1 MNSSIESKSRK
12 LSNARLSKPEELD
25 AFSKI
30 RLSRHFLMRD
40 FLYSSSATVRGIANT
55 PEDPEMTVR
64 AGKALCERV
73 LEPLLTRFGPLA
85 ITFGYQCRQALDCYL
100 PASARKLGPTSSNP
114 HQWDRG
120 TFGDAIY
127 ARVDVLP
134 YAVED
139 GEVSRDEVG
148 RWMMY
153 ELDIDLLMQ
162 WSRSN
167 VFCITIGPKPRRV
180 WLQWGDASLGEMRR
194 TVFMGADFWQWTY
207 PTLPAEMRPRFG
219 PSHTGGSIRWSKT

>member
-1 MNSSIESKSRK
+1 MPEI
-12 LSNARLSKPEELD
+12 LGARDLD
-25 AFSKI
+25 AFSRI
-30 RLSRHFLMRD
+30 RLSRNFLMRD
-40 FLYSSSATVRGIANT
+40 FLYSSNAAARGIPNI
-55 PEDPEMTVR
+55 PEKPEVAVR
-64 AGKALCERV
+64 AGRALCERV
-73 LEPLLTRFGPLA
+73 LEPLRGKFGNFA
-85 ITFGYQCRQALDCYL
+85 ITFGYQCREALERCL
-100 PASARKLGPTSSNP
+100 PVSSQKLGPTSSNP

-120 TFGDAIY
+120 TFGDDIY

-139 GEVSRDEVG
+139 GAVSKEEVG
-148 RWMMY
+148 RWLMY

-180 WLQWGDASLGEMRR
+180 WLKWGDSSRGEPRR
-194 TVFMGADFWQWTY
+194 TVFMGADFWQRQY
-207 PTLPAEMRPRFG
+207 PNLSAEQRPRFG

>member
-1 MNSSIESKSRK
+1 M
-12 LSNARLSKPEELD
+12 ARAVCSEDLD
-25 AFSKI
+25 AFSRI

-40 FLYSSSATVRGIANT
+40 FLYSATATARGISNI
-55 PEDPEMTVR
+55 PENPKQVVL
-64 AGKALCERV
+64 AGRALCSRV
-73 LEPLLTRFGPLA
+73 LEPMWATFGPLA
-85 ITFGYQCRQALDCYL
+85 ITFGYQCRQALECCM
-100 PASARKLGPTSSNP
+100 PVSARKLGPRSSNP

-120 TFGDAIY
+120 TFGDEIY

-139 GEVSRDEVG
+139 GAASREEVG
-148 RWMMY
+148 RWLMY

-180 WLQWGDASLGEMRR
+180 WLEWGDSSRGEPRR
-194 TVFMGADFWQWTY
+194 TVFMGADFWQRQY
-207 PTLPAEMRPRFG
+207 PNLEAAQRPRFG
-219 PSHTGGSIRWSKT
+219 PSNTGGSIRWSKT